1 MPRGRK
7 ESRSMIRSAKA
18 LMLVISLGGLLL
30 GQTPAEN
37 PKTPDN
43 KAGAYYNFAMG
54 RVYAELA
61 QAYGNKPD
69 YLTKAIQHYQEALKL
84 DPSASLVFEELT
96 DLYIQTNHLRD
107 AITQAEE
114 MLKLNPDN
122 VDARRMLGRI
132 YMKMISTTDNRIN
145 EDYLHKAIEQLQKVT
160 QKDPKDA
167 ESWVALG
174 RLYRVSNNSV
184 DAEKAYNQALV
195 AEPDNEEALTG
206 LAMLYSDLGDNKQAV
221 EKLKLAAEKNPNERT
236 LSALGAA
243 YQEMHDYRNAADALK
258 RALEMAPDNARLQ
271 AGLANN
277 LMLSDRLDEALQ
289 IFERLAGED
298 PSNPQPRLR
307 IAEIYRVKRDFAKAA
322 EALQKAKALNPGDM
336 EVRYEE
342 VRLLEAQ
349 SKHTEAIG
357 LLKGLVEETA
367 RPKYSAAEGAARG
380 QLLEE
385 LASLYR
391 TAGQYTESVDAFRKA
406 AALNKENSSAISLQI
421 IDTYRTAKNAEGAR
435 KEVEAAAAELRA
447 RIKGKGD
454 IPTLLMLAS
463 VYEKGK
469 MYGEEAKVLDD
480 AEKVAAN
487 PKEKE
492 SVYFMRGA
500 MFEREK
506 KVEPAEAEFRK
517 VLASN
522 PEHAGALN
530 YLGYMLVD
538 HKLRVE
544 EATEM
549 IKKALEVEPDN
560 GAYLDSLGWAY
571 YQQGKLE
578 EAEGLLTRALDRMSD
593 DPTVHDHL
601 GDVYFKLGKIKEA
614 ITQWQASLKDFRS
627 PAGIDS
633 EPEDVAKVSRKLDA
647 ARVKLA
653 KESK

>member
-1 MPRGRK
+1 
-7 ESRSMIRSAKA
+7 MIRSAKT
-18 LMLVISLGGLLL
+18 LLLTVSLGCLTF
-30 GQTPAEN
+30 GQTPAEA
-37 PKTPDN
+37 PKPDN

-69 YLTKAIQHYQEALKL
+69 YLTQAIQHYQEALKL
-84 DPSASLVFEELT
+84 DPSASIVFEELT

-107 AITQAEE
+107 AVTLAEE
-114 MLKLNPDN
+114 MLKLSPDN

-160 QKDPKDA
+160 EKEPKDS

-184 DAEKAYNQALV
+184 DAEKAYNKALE
-195 AEPDNEEALTG
+195 AEADNEEALTG
-206 LAMLYSDLGDNKQAV
+206 LAMLYSDLGDNKRAI
-221 EKLKLAAEKNPNERT
+221 EKLKLATEKNPNERT
-236 LSALGAA
+236 LIALGTA
-243 YQEMHDYRNAADALK
+243 YEQIHDYKNAADTLK
-258 RALEMAPDNARLQ
+258 QALEMAPDNTRLQ

-277 LMLSDRLDEALQ
+277 LMLSDRVEEALS
-289 IFERLAGED
+289 IFQKLSDED
-298 PSNPQPRLR
+298 PTNIQPKLR
-307 IAEIYRVKRDFAKAA
+307 IAEIYRVKHDFVKATD
-322 EALQKAKALNPGDM
+322 ALKKAKALNPQDM

-349 SKHTEAIG
+349 SKYSEAIG
-357 LLKGLVEETA
+357 LLKGLVEETT
-367 RPKYSAAEGAARG
+367 RPKYSAAESAARG

-391 TAGQYTESVDAFRKA
+391 SNQQYTESVDAYRKA
-406 AALNKENSSAISLQI
+406 AALNKENSEAISLQI
-421 IDTYRTAKNAEGAR
+421 IDTYRAAKNAEGVR
-435 KEVEAAAAELRA
+435 KEVDTAAAELRA
-447 RIKGKGD
+447 RMKGKGD
-454 IPTLLMLAS
+454 MPSLLMLAS

-469 MYGEEAKVLDD
+469 YFTEEAKVLDE
-480 AEKVAAN
+480 AEKVASNA
-487 PKEKE
+487 KEKE

-500 MFEREK
+500 MFERQK

-522 PEHAGALN
+522 PEHSGALN

-538 HKLRVE
+538 HKLRVD
-544 EATEM
+544 EATQM
-549 IKKALEVEPDN
+549 IKKALDVDPEN

-571 YQQGKLE
+571 YQQGKFE
-578 EAEGLLTRALDRMSD
+578 EAEGLLTRAIERIGE

-601 GDVYFKLGKIKEA
+601 GDVYLKLGKIKEA

-627 PAGIDS
+627 PAGLDS
-633 EPEDVAKVSRKLDA
+633 EPEDVAKVTRKLDA

>member
-1 MPRGRK
+1 
-7 ESRSMIRSAKA
+7 MIRSAKA
-18 LMLVISLGGLLL
+18 LLLAVSLGCLMF
-30 GQTPAEN
+30 GQTPAET

-84 DPSASLVFEELT
+84 DPGASLVFEELT
-96 DLYIQTNHLRD
+96 DLYIQTNHLGD
-107 AITQAEE
+107 AVTQAEE

-122 VDARRMLGRI
+122 VNARRMLGRI
-132 YMKMISTTDNRIN
+132 YMKMISTHDNRIN
-145 EDYLHKAIEQLQKVT
+145 EDYLRKAIEQLQKVT
-160 QKDPKDA
+160 QKEPKDA

-174 RLYRVSNNSV
+174 RLHRVSNNSV

-206 LAMLYSDLGDNKQAV
+206 LAMLYSDLGDNKRAI
-221 EKLKLAAEKNPNERT
+221 EKLKLAADKNPNERT
-236 LSALGAA
+236 LSALGTA
-243 YQEMHDYRNAADALK
+243 YQEMHDYKNAADALK

-277 LMLSDRLDEALQ
+277 LMLSDRVDEALR
-289 IFERLAGED
+289 IFEGLSSED
-298 PSNPQPRLR
+298 PSNPQPKLR
-307 IAEIYRVKRDFAKAA
+307 IAEIYRVKRDFVKAA
-322 EALQKAKALNPGDM
+322 EALKKAKALNPGDM

-349 SKHTEAIG
+349 GKHTEAIG
-357 LLKGLVEETA
+357 LLKGLVDETA
-367 RPKYSAAEGAARG
+367 RPKYSAAESAARG

-391 TAGQYTESVDAFRKA
+391 AAGQYNESIDAFRKA
-406 AALNKENSSAISLQI
+406 ATLNKENSPAISLQI
-421 IDTYRTAKNAEGAR
+421 IDTYRTAKNADGAR
-435 KEVEAAAAELRA
+435 KEVDAAVAELRA

-454 IPTLLMLAS
+454 IPTLLTLAS

-469 MYGEEAKVLDD
+469 IFGEEAKVLDE
-480 AEKVAAN
+480 AEKVAATS
-487 PKEKE
+487 KEKE

-500 MFEREK
+500 MFERQK

-522 PEHAGALN
+522 PEHSGALN
-530 YLGYMLVD
+530 YLGFMLVD
-538 HKLRVE
+538 HKLRVA

-549 IKKALEVEPDN
+549 IKKALEGDPEN

-571 YQQGKLE
+571 YQQGKFE
-578 EAEGLLTRALDRMSD
+578 EAEGLLTRALDRIVD

-601 GDVYFKLGKIKEA
+601 GDVYFKLGKFKEA
-614 ITQWQASLKDFRS
+614 ITQWQASLKDFHS
-627 PAGIDS
+627 AAGIDS

>member
-1 MPRGRK
+1 
-7 ESRSMIRSAKA
+7 MIRSAKA
-18 LMLVISLGGLLL
+18 LLLAVSLGCLMF
-30 GQTPAEN
+30 GQTPAET
-37 PKTPDN
+37 PKPDN

-61 QAYGNKPD
+61 QAYGNKPE
-69 YLTKAIQHYQEALKL
+69 YLTKAIQHYREALKL
-84 DPSASLVFEELT
+84 DPGASLVFEELT
-96 DLYIQTNHLRD
+96 DLYIQTNHLGD
-107 AITQAEE
+107 AVTQAEE

-132 YMKMISTTDNRIN
+132 YMKMISTQDNRIN
-145 EDYLHKAIEQLQKVT
+145 EDYLKKAIEQLQKVT
-160 QKDPKDA
+160 EKDPKDS

-184 DAEKAYNQALV
+184 DAEKAYNKALE
-195 AEPDNEEALTG
+195 AEADNEEALTG
-206 LAMLYSDLGDNKQAV
+206 LAMLYSDLGDNKRAI
-221 EKLKLAAEKNPNERT
+221 EKLKLATEKNPNERT
-236 LSALGAA
+236 LIALGTA
-243 YQEMHDYRNAADALK
+243 YETMRDYKDAADTFK
-258 RALEMAPDNARLQ
+258 QALEMAPDNARLQ

-277 LMLSDRLDEALQ
+277 LMLSDRVEEALS
-289 IFERLAGED
+289 IFQKLSDED
-298 PSNPQPRLR
+298 PTNVQPKLR
-307 IAEIYRVKRDFAKAA
+307 IAEIYRVKRDYVKAA
-322 EALQKAKALNPGDM
+322 EALKKAKALNPADM

-349 SKHTEAIG
+349 NKYTEAIG
-357 LLKGLVEETA
+357 LLKGLVDETV

-391 TAGQYTESVDAFRKA
+391 SNAQYTESVDAYRKA
-406 AALNKENSSAISLQI
+406 TALNKENSLDNSKQI
-421 IDTYRTAKNAEGAR
+421 IDTYRAAKNADGVR
-435 KEVEAAAAELRA
+435 KEVDAAAAELRA
-447 RIKGKGD
+447 QMKGKGD
-454 IPTLLMLAS
+454 VPSLLMLAS

-469 MYGEEAKVLDD
+469 FFGEEAKVLDE
-480 AEKVAAN
+480 AEKAAAN
-487 PKEKE
+487 AKEKE
-492 SVYFMRGA
+492 RVYFMRGA
-500 MFEREK
+500 MFERQK

-522 PEHAGALN
+522 PEDAGALN

-544 EATEM
+544 EATQM
-549 IKKALEVEPDN
+549 IKKALEGDPEN

-571 YQQGKLE
+571 YQMGKLE
-578 EAEGLLTRALDRMSD
+578 EAEGLLTRALDRIGE

-633 EPEDVAKVSRKLDA
+633 EPEDVAKVTRKLDA
-647 ARVKLA
+647 ARVQLA

>member
-1 MPRGRK
+1 
-7 ESRSMIRSAKA
+7 MIRSAKA
-18 LMLVISLGGLLL
+18 LLLVVSLGGLLF
-30 GQTPAEN
+30 GQAPVETP
-37 PKTPDN
+37 KPDS

-107 AITQAEE
+107 AITQADD
-114 MLKLNPDN
+114 MLKQNPDN

-132 YMKMISTTDNRIN
+132 YMKMISTQDNRIN

-160 QKDPKDA
+160 EKEPKDA

-184 DAEKAYNQALV
+184 DAENAYNKALE
-195 AEPDNEEALTG
+195 AEGDNEEALTG
-206 LAMLYSDLGDNKQAV
+206 LAMLYSDLGDNKRAI
-221 EKLKLAAEKNPNERT
+221 EKLKLATEKNPNERT
-236 LSALGAA
+236 LIALGTA
-243 YQEMHDYRNAADALK
+243 YEQMHDYKNAADTLK
-258 RALEMAPDNARLQ
+258 QALELQPDNARLQ

-277 LMLSDRLDEALQ
+277 LMLSDRVEEALS
-289 IFERLAGED
+289 IFEKLAAED
-298 PSNPQPRLR
+298 PTNVQPKLR
-307 IAEIYRVKRDFAKAA
+307 IAEIYRVKHEYTKAA
-322 EALQKAKALNPGDM
+322 EALKKAKALNPQDM

-349 SKHTEAIG
+349 SKYTESIAQ
-357 LLKGLVEETA
+357 LKSLVDETS

-391 TAGQYTESVDAFRKA
+391 TVGQYPDAVETYRKA
-406 AALNKENSSAISLQI
+406 SALNKENSTAISLQI
-421 IDTYRTAKNAEGAR
+421 IDTYRAAKNTEGVR
-435 KEVEAAAAELRA
+435 KEVDTAAADLRS
-447 RIKGKGD
+447 KMNGKGD
-454 IPTLLMLAS
+454 VPAFLMLAS

-469 MYGEEAKVLDD
+469 FFAEEAKVLDE

-500 MFEREK
+500 MFERQK

-522 PEHAGALN
+522 PEHSGALN

-544 EATEM
+544 EATQM
-549 IKKALEVEPDN
+549 IKKALDGDPEN

-571 YQQGKLE
+571 YQQGKFD
-578 EAEGLLTRALDRMSD
+578 EAEGLLTRALERIGQ

-614 ITQWQASLKDFRS
+614 ITQWQSSLKDFRS

-633 EPEDVAKVSRKLDA
+633 EPEDVAKVTRKLDA

>member
-1 MPRGRK
+1 
-7 ESRSMIRSAKA
+7 MIRSAKA
-18 LMLVISLGGLLL
+18 LLLAVSLGCYTGCLMF
-30 GQTPAEN
+30 GQTPVET
-37 PKTPDN
+37 PKPDN

-69 YLTKAIQHYQEALKL
+69 YLTKAIQHYQEALRL
-84 DPSASLVFEELT
+84 DPGASLVFEELT

-132 YMKMISTTDNRIN
+132 YMKMISTPDNRIN
-145 EDYLHKAIEQLQKVT
+145 EDYLRKAIEQLQKVT
-160 QKDPKDA
+160 EKEPKDA

-195 AEPDNEEALTG
+195 AEADNEEALTG
-206 LAMLYSDLGDNKQAV
+206 LAMLYSDLGDNKRAI
-221 EKLKLAAEKNPNERT
+221 EKLKLATEKNPNERT
-236 LSALGAA
+236 LIALGSA
-243 YQEMHDYRNAADALK
+243 YEQMHDYKNAADAFKL
-258 RALEMAPDNARLQ
+258 ALEMAPDNPRLQ

-277 LMLSDRLDEALQ
+277 LMLTDQVEEALS
-289 IFERLAGED
+289 IFQKLSSED
-298 PSNPQPRLR
+298 PTNVQPKLR
-307 IAEIYRVKRDFAKAA
+307 IAEIYRVKHDYVKAA
-322 EALQKAKALNPGDM
+322 EALKKAKALNPQDM

-342 VRLLEAQ
+342 VRLLAAQ
-349 SKHTEAIG
+349 SKYTEAIG

-367 RPKYSAAEGAARG
+367 RPKYSAAESAARG
-380 QLLEE
+380 TLLEE

-391 TAGQYTESVDAFRKA
+391 TNGQYTESVDTYRKA
-406 AALNKENSSAISLQI
+406 AALNKENSLDISKQI
-421 IDTYRTAKNAEGAR
+421 IDTYRMAKNADGVR
-435 KEVEAAAAELRA
+435 REVDAAAAELRA
-447 RIKGKGD
+447 QMKGKGD
-454 IPTLLMLAS
+454 VPGLLMLAS

-469 MYGEEAKVLDD
+469 FFGEEAKVLDE
-480 AEKVAAN
+480 AEKAAAN
-487 PKEKE
+487 AKEKE
-492 SVYFMRGA
+492 RVYFMRGA
-500 MFEREK
+500 MFERQK

-522 PEHAGALN
+522 PEDAGALN

-544 EATEM
+544 EATQM
-549 IKKALEVEPDN
+549 IKKALEGDPEN

-571 YQQGKLE
+571 YQMGKLE
-578 EAEGLLTRALDRMSD
+578 EAEGLLTRALDRIGE

-633 EPEDVAKVSRKLDA
+633 EPEDVAKVTSKLDA
-647 ARVKLA
+647 ARVKFA

>member
-1 MPRGRK
+1 
-7 ESRSMIRSAKA
+7 MIRSAKA
-18 LMLVISLGGLLL
+18 LLLAVSLSCLVF
-30 GQTPAEN
+30 GQTPVETA
-37 PKTPDN
+37 KTPDN

-114 MLKLNPDN
+114 LLKAHPDN

-132 YMKMISTTDNRIN
+132 YMKMISTQDNRIN

-160 QKDPKDA
+160 EKEPKDA

-174 RLYRVSNNSV
+174 RLYRVSNNSPE
-184 DAEKAYNQALV
+184 AEKAYNKALE
-195 AEPDNEEALTG
+195 AEADNEEALTG
-206 LAMLYSDLGDNKQAV
+206 LAMLYSDLGDNKRAI
-221 EKLKLAAEKNPNERT
+221 EKLKLATEKNPNERT
-236 LSALGAA
+236 LIALGTA
-243 YQEMHDYRNAADALK
+243 YEQMHEYKNAADTMK
-258 RALEMAPDNARLQ
+258 QALEMSPDNTRLQ
-271 AGLANN
+271 AALANN
-277 LMLSDRLDEALQ
+277 LMLSDRVEEALS
-289 IFERLAGED
+289 IFEKLSAED
-298 PSNPQPRLR
+298 PTNVQPKLR
-307 IAEIYRVKRDFAKAA
+307 IAEIYRVKHDYVKAA
-322 EALQKAKALNPGDM
+322 DALKKAKALNPQHM

-349 SKHTEAIG
+349 GKYAEAIG
-357 LLKGLVEETA
+357 MLKGLVDETA
-367 RPKYSAAEGAARG
+367 RPKYSAAESAARG

-391 TAGQYTESVDAFRKA
+391 TAGQYTESVDAYRKA
-406 AALNKENSSAISLQI
+406 SALNKENSAALSLQI
-421 IDTYRTAKNAEGAR
+421 IDTYRSAKNADGVR
-435 KEVEAAAAELRA
+435 KEVEASAAELRA
-447 RIKGKGD
+447 HIKGKAD
-454 IPTLLMLAS
+454 VPTLLMLAS

-469 MYGEEAKVLDD
+469 YYAEEAKVLDD

-487 PKEKE
+487 AKEKE

-500 MFEREK
+500 MFERQK
-506 KVEPAEAEFRK
+506 KVEQAEAEFRK

-538 HKLRVE
+538 HKMRVD
-544 EATEM
+544 EATQM
-549 IKKALEVEPDN
+549 IKKALETDPEN

-578 EAEGLLTRALDRMSD
+578 DAEGMLTRALDRIGE

-614 ITQWQASLKDFRS
+614 ITQWQASLHDFHS
-627 PAGIDS
+627 PAGLDS

>member
-1 MPRGRK
+1 
-7 ESRSMIRSAKA
+7 MIRSAKA
-18 LMLVISLGGLLL
+18 LLLAVSLGCLMFGQAPV
-30 GQTPAEN
+30 QTPVEA

-84 DPSASLVFEELT
+84 DPGASLVFEELT

-114 MLKLNPDN
+114 MLKQNPDN

-132 YMKMISTTDNRIN
+132 YMKMISTQDNRIN
-145 EDYLHKAIEQLQKVT
+145 EDYLRKAIEQLQKVT
-160 QKDPKDA
+160 EKEPKDA

-184 DAEKAYNQALV
+184 DAEKALNKALE

-206 LAMLYSDLGDNKQAV
+206 LAMLYSDLGDNKRAI
-221 EKLKLAAEKNPNERT
+221 EKLKAATEKNPNERT
-236 LSALGAA
+236 LIALGTA
-243 YQEMHDYRNAADALK
+243 YEQMRDYKDAADTLK
-258 RALEMAPDNARLQ
+258 RALEMAPDNTRLQ
-271 AGLANN
+271 SGLANN
-277 LMLSDRLDEALQ
+277 LMLSDRVEEALS
-289 IFERLAGED
+289 IFQKLSDDD
-298 PSNPQPRLR
+298 PTNVQPKLR
-307 IAEIYRVKRDFAKAA
+307 IAEIYRVKHDYVKAA
-322 EALQKAKALNPGDM
+322 EALKKAKALNPQDM

-342 VRLLEAQ
+342 VRLLEAE
-349 SKHTEAIG
+349 SKYPEAVG

-367 RPKYSAAEGAARG
+367 RPKYSAAESAARG
-380 QLLEE
+380 QLLED
-385 LASLYR
+385 LGSLYR
-391 TAGQYTESVDAFRKA
+391 TTGQYTESVDAYRKA
-406 AALNKENSSAISLQI
+406 STLNKENSLDNSKQI
-421 IDTYRTAKNAEGAR
+421 IDTYRTAKNADGVR
-435 KEVEAAAAELRA
+435 KEVDAAAAELRT
-447 RIKGKGD
+447 RMNGKGD
-454 IPTLLMLAS
+454 VPALLTLAS

-469 MYGEEAKVLDD
+469 FFTEEAKVLDE
-480 AEKVAAN
+480 AEKAAAN
-487 PKEKE
+487 AKEKE

-500 MFEREK
+500 MFERQK
-506 KVEPAEAEFRK
+506 KVGPAEAEFRK

-522 PEHAGALN
+522 PEHSGALN

-544 EATEM
+544 EATQM
-549 IKKALEVEPDN
+549 IKKALDTDPEN

-578 EAEGLLTRALDRMSD
+578 EAEGLLTRALERIGP

-614 ITQWQASLKDFRS
+614 ITQWQMSLKDFHS
-627 PAGIDS
+627 PAGIES
-633 EPEDVAKVSRKLDA
+633 EPEDVVKVTRKLDA
-647 ARVKLA
+647 ARVQLA

>member
-1 MPRGRK
+1 
-7 ESRSMIRSAKA
+7 MIRSAKA
-18 LMLVISLGGLLL
+18 LLLAVSLGCLMF
-30 GQTPAEN
+30 GQTPAET

-84 DPSASLVFEELT
+84 DPGASLVFEELT

-122 VDARRMLGRI
+122 VGARRMLGHI
-132 YMKMISTTDNRIN
+132 YMKMISTQDNRIN
-145 EDYLHKAIEQLQKVT
+145 EDYLRKSIEQLQKVT
-160 QKDPKDA
+160 EKEPADS

-184 DAEKAYNQALV
+184 DAEKAYNKALE
-195 AEPDNEEALTG
+195 AEGDNEEALTG
-206 LAMLYSDLGDNKQAV
+206 LAMLYSDLGDNKRAI
-221 EKLKLAAEKNPNERT
+221 EKLKAATEKNPNERT
-236 LSALGAA
+236 LIALGTA
-243 YQEMHDYRNAADALK
+243 YEQMHDYKNAAATLKQALD
-258 RALEMAPDNARLQ
+258 MAPDNARLQ

-277 LMLSDRLDEALQ
+277 LMLSDRVDEALG
-289 IFERLAGED
+289 IFEKLSSED
-298 PSNPQPRLR
+298 PSNVQPKLR
-307 IAEIYRVKRDFAKAA
+307 IAEIYRVKHDYVKAA
-322 EALQKAKALNPGDM
+322 DALKQAKALHPEDM

-349 SKHTEAIG
+349 SRYTEAISQ
-357 LLKGLVEETA
+357 LKGLVDLTA

-391 TAGQYTESVDAFRKA
+391 AAGQYTESVDTYRKA
-406 AALNKENSSAISLQI
+406 ATLNKENSAAISLQI
-421 IDTYRTAKNAEGAR
+421 IDTYRAAKNSDGVR
-435 KEVEAAAAELRA
+435 KEIDAAAAELRA
-447 RIKGKGD
+447 RMKGKSD
-454 IPTLLMLAS
+454 VPTLLMLAS

-469 MYGEEAKVLDD
+469 VFAEEAKALDE
-480 AEKVAAN
+480 AEKLAAN
-487 PKEKE
+487 AREKE
-492 SVYFMRGA
+492 SVCFMRGA
-500 MFEREK
+500 MFERQK
-506 KVEPAEAEFRK
+506 KLEAAEAEFRK

-522 PEHAGALN
+522 PEHSGALN

-544 EATEM
+544 EATQM
-549 IKKALEVEPDN
+549 IQKALEGDPEN

-578 EAEGLLTRALDRMSD
+578 EAEGLLTRAIDRIGE

-633 EPEDVAKVSRKLDA
+633 EPEDVSKVTRKLDA

>member
-1 MPRGRK
+1 
-7 ESRSMIRSAKA
+7 MIRSAKA
-18 LMLVISLGGLLL
+18 LLLAVSLGCLMF
-30 GQTPAEN
+30 GQTPAET
-37 PKTPDN
+37 PKPDN

-61 QAYGNKPD
+61 QAYGNKPE
-69 YLTKAIQHYQEALKL
+69 YLTKAIQHYREALKL
-84 DPSASLVFEELT
+84 DPGASLVFEELT
-96 DLYIQTNHLRD
+96 DLYIQTNHLGD
-107 AITQAEE
+107 AVTQAEE

-132 YMKMISTTDNRIN
+132 YMKMISTQDNRIN
-145 EDYLHKAIEQLQKVT
+145 EDYLKKAIEQLQKVT
-160 QKDPKDA
+160 EKDPKDS

-184 DAEKAYNQALV
+184 DAEKAYNKALE
-195 AEPDNEEALTG
+195 AEADNEEALTG
-206 LAMLYSDLGDNKQAV
+206 LAMLYSDLGDNKRAI
-221 EKLKLAAEKNPNERT
+221 EKLKLATEKNPNERT
-236 LSALGAA
+236 LIALGTA
-243 YQEMHDYRNAADALK
+243 YETMRDYKDAADTFK
-258 RALEMAPDNARLQ
+258 QALEMAPDNARLQ

-277 LMLSDRLDEALQ
+277 LMLSDRVEEALS
-289 IFERLAGED
+289 IFQKLSDED
-298 PSNPQPRLR
+298 PTNVQPKLR
-307 IAEIYRVKRDFAKAA
+307 IAEIYRVKRDYVKAA
-322 EALQKAKALNPGDM
+322 EALKKAKALNPADM

-349 SKHTEAIG
+349 NKYTEAIG
-357 LLKGLVEETA
+357 LLKGLVDETV

-391 TAGQYTESVDAFRKA
+391 SNAQYTESVDAYRKA
-406 AALNKENSSAISLQI
+406 TALNKENSLDNSKQI
-421 IDTYRTAKNAEGAR
+421 IDTYRAAKNADGVR
-435 KEVEAAAAELRA
+435 KEVDAAAAELRA
-447 RIKGKGD
+447 QMKGKGD
-454 IPTLLMLAS
+454 VPSLLMLAS

-469 MYGEEAKVLDD
+469 FFAEEAKALDE

-487 PKEKE
+487 AKEKE
-492 SVYFMRGA
+492 KVYFMRGA
-500 MFEREK
+500 MFERQK

-522 PEHAGALN
+522 PEDYSTLN

-544 EATEM
+544 EATQM
-549 IKKALEVEPDN
+549 IKKALDGDPEN

-571 YQQGKLE
+571 YQQGKFE
-578 EAEGLLTRALDRMSD
+578 EAEGLLTRALERIGP

-614 ITQWQASLKDFRS
+614 ITQWQSSLKDFRS
-627 PAGIDS
+627 PAGLDS
-633 EPEDVAKVSRKLDA
+633 EPEDVAKVTRKLDA

-653 KESK
+653 KEK

>member
-1 MPRGRK
+1 
-7 ESRSMIRSAKA
+7 MIRFAKA
-18 LMLVISLGGLLL
+18 LLITVSLGGLLF
-30 GQTPAEN
+30 GQSPAEA
-37 PKTPDN
+37 PKPDN

-84 DPSASLVFEELT
+84 DPNASLVFEELT
-96 DLYIQTNHLRD
+96 DLYIQTNHL
-107 AITQAEE
+107 AAAVTQAEE
-114 MLKLNPDN
+114 MLKVNPDN

-132 YMKMISTTDNRIN
+132 YMKMISTSDNRIN
-145 EDYLHKAIEQLQKVT
+145 EDYLKKAIEQLQKVT
-160 QKDPKDA
+160 EKDPKDS

-184 DAEKAYNQALV
+184 DAEKAYNKALE
-195 AEPDNEEALTG
+195 AEADNEEALTG
-206 LAMLYSDLGDNKQAV
+206 LAMLYSDLGDNKRAI
-221 EKLKLAAEKNPNERT
+221 EKLKLATEKNPNERT
-236 LSALGAA
+236 LIALGTA
-243 YQEMHDYRNAADALK
+243 YEQMHDYRNAADALK
-258 RALEMAPDNARLQ
+258 KALEVAPDNSRLQ

-277 LMLSDRLDEALQ
+277 LMLSDRVEEALS
-289 IFERLAGED
+289 IFQHLADED
-298 PSNPQPRLR
+298 PTNLQPKLR
-307 IAEIYRVKRDFAKAA
+307 MAEIYRVKRDFTKAA
-322 EALQKAKALNPGDM
+322 DALKKAKALNPQDI

-349 SKHTEAIG
+349 SKYAEAIT
-357 LLKGLVEETA
+357 LLKGLIDETT
-367 RPKYSAAEGAARG
+367 RPKYSASEGAARG

-391 TAGQYTESVDAFRKA
+391 SSGQYTEAVDAYRKA
-406 AALNKENSSAISLQI
+406 TALNKENSLDNSKQI
-421 IDTYRTAKNAEGAR
+421 IDTYRAAKNAEGIR
-435 KEVEAAAAELRA
+435 KEVDAAAAELRSQM
-447 RIKGKGD
+447 KGKAD
-454 IPTLLMLAS
+454 VPAFLMLAS
-463 VYEKGK
+463 VYDKAK
-469 MYGEEAKVLDD
+469 FYAEEAKVLDE
-480 AEKVAAN
+480 AEKVAATA
-487 PKEKE
+487 KEKE
-492 SVYFMRGA
+492 RVYFMRGA
-500 MFEREK
+500 MFERQK
-506 KVEPAEAEFRK
+506 KVDLAEAEFRK

-522 PEHAGALN
+522 PEDVSTLN

-544 EATEM
+544 EATQM
-549 IKKALEVEPDN
+549 IKKALDGDPEN

-578 EAEGLLTRALDRMSD
+578 EAEGLLTRAIERIGQ

-627 PAGIDS
+627 PAGLDS
-633 EPEDVAKVSRKLDA
+633 EPEDVAKVTRKLDA
-647 ARVKLA
+647 ARLKVA

>member
-1 MPRGRK
+1 
-7 ESRSMIRSAKA
+7 MIRSAKA
-18 LMLVISLGGLLL
+18 LLFAVSLGCYTGCLMF
-30 GQTPAEN
+30 GQTPVET
-37 PKTPDN
+37 PKPDN

-69 YLTKAIQHYQEALKL
+69 YLTKAIQHYQEALRL
-84 DPSASLVFEELT
+84 DPGASLVFEELT

-132 YMKMISTTDNRIN
+132 YMKMISTPDNRIN
-145 EDYLHKAIEQLQKVT
+145 EDYLRKAIEQLQKVT
-160 QKDPKDA
+160 EKEPKDA

-195 AEPDNEEALTG
+195 AEADNEEALTG
-206 LAMLYSDLGDNKQAV
+206 LAMLYSDLGDNKRAI
-221 EKLKLAAEKNPNERT
+221 EKLKLATEKNPNERT
-236 LSALGAA
+236 LIALGSA
-243 YQEMHDYRNAADALK
+243 YEQMHDYKNAADAFKL
-258 RALEMAPDNARLQ
+258 ALEMAPDNPRLQ

-277 LMLSDRLDEALQ
+277 LMLTDQVEEALS
-289 IFERLAGED
+289 IFQKLSSED
-298 PSNPQPRLR
+298 PTNVQPKLR
-307 IAEIYRVKRDFAKAA
+307 IAEIYRVKHDYVKAA
-322 EALQKAKALNPGDM
+322 EALKTAKALNPQDM

-342 VRLLEAQ
+342 VRLLAAQ
-349 SKHTEAIG
+349 SKYTEAIG

-367 RPKYSAAEGAARG
+367 RPKYSAAESAARG
-380 QLLEE
+380 TLLEE

-391 TAGQYTESVDAFRKA
+391 TNGQYTESVDAYRKA
-406 AALNKENSSAISLQI
+406 AALNKENSLDISKQI
-421 IDTYRTAKNAEGAR
+421 IDTYRTAKNADGVR
-435 KEVEAAAAELRA
+435 KEVDAAAAELRA
-447 RIKGKGD
+447 QMKGKGD
-454 IPTLLMLAS
+454 VPGLLMLAS

-469 MYGEEAKVLDD
+469 FFGEEAKVLDE
-480 AEKVAAN
+480 AEKAAAN
-487 PKEKE
+487 AKEKE
-492 SVYFMRGA
+492 RVYFMRGA
-500 MFEREK
+500 MFERQK

-522 PEHAGALN
+522 PEDAGALN

-544 EATEM
+544 EATQM
-549 IKKALEVEPDN
+549 IKKALEGDPEN

-571 YQQGKLE
+571 YQMGKLE
-578 EAEGLLTRALDRMSD
+578 EAEGLLTRALDRIGE

-633 EPEDVAKVSRKLDA
+633 EPEDVAKVTSKLDA
-647 ARVKLA
+647 ARVKFA

>member
-1 MPRGRK
+1 
-7 ESRSMIRSAKA
+7 MIRSAKA
-18 LMLVISLGGLLL
+18 LLLAVSLGCLMF
-30 GQTPAEN
+30 GQTPAET
-37 PKTPDN
+37 PKPDN

-61 QAYGNKPD
+61 QAYGNKPE
-69 YLTKAIQHYQEALKL
+69 YLTKAIQHYREALKL
-84 DPSASLVFEELT
+84 DPGASLVFEELT
-96 DLYIQTNHLRD
+96 DLYIQTNHLGD
-107 AITQAEE
+107 AVTQAEE

-132 YMKMISTTDNRIN
+132 YMKMISTQDNRIN
-145 EDYLHKAIEQLQKVT
+145 EDYLKKAIEQLQKVT
-160 QKDPKDA
+160 EKEPKDS

-184 DAEKAYNQALV
+184 DAEKAYNKALE
-195 AEPDNEEALTG
+195 AEADNEEALTG
-206 LAMLYSDLGDNKQAV
+206 LAMLYSDLGDNKRAI
-221 EKLKLAAEKNPNERT
+221 EKLKLATEKNPNERT
-236 LSALGAA
+236 LIALGTA
-243 YQEMHDYRNAADALK
+243 YETMRDYKDAADTFK
-258 RALEMAPDNARLQ
+258 QALEMAPDNARLQ

-277 LMLSDRLDEALQ
+277 LMLSDRVEEALS
-289 IFERLAGED
+289 IFQKLSDED
-298 PSNPQPRLR
+298 PTNVQPKLR
-307 IAEIYRVKRDFAKAA
+307 IAEIYRVKRDYVKAA
-322 EALQKAKALNPGDM
+322 EALKKAKALNPADM

-349 SKHTEAIG
+349 NKYTEAIG
-357 LLKGLVEETA
+357 LLKGLVDETV

-391 TAGQYTESVDAFRKA
+391 SNAQYTESVDAYRKA
-406 AALNKENSSAISLQI
+406 TALNKENSLDNSKQI
-421 IDTYRTAKNAEGAR
+421 IDTYRAAKNADGVR
-435 KEVEAAAAELRA
+435 KEVDAAAAELRA
-447 RIKGKGD
+447 QMKGKGD
-454 IPTLLMLAS
+454 VPSLLMLAS

-469 MYGEEAKVLDD
+469 FFAEEAKALDE

-487 PKEKE
+487 TKEKE
-492 SVYFMRGA
+492 KVYFMRGA
-500 MFEREK
+500 MFERQK

-522 PEHAGALN
+522 PEDYSTLN

-544 EATEM
+544 EATQM
-549 IKKALEVEPDN
+549 IKKALDGDPEN

-571 YQQGKLE
+571 YQQGKFE
-578 EAEGLLTRALDRMSD
+578 EAEGLLTRALERIGP

-614 ITQWQASLKDFRS
+614 ITQWQSSLKDFRS
-627 PAGIDS
+627 PAGLDS
-633 EPEDVAKVSRKLDA
+633 EPEDVAKVTRKLDA

-653 KESK
+653 KEK

>member
-1 MPRGRK
+1 
-7 ESRSMIRSAKA
+7 MIRSAKA
-18 LMLVISLGGLLL
+18 LLLAISLGGIVF
-30 GQTPAEN
+30 GQTPAET
-37 PKTPDN
+37 PVQTQKTPDN

-69 YLTKAIQHYQEALKL
+69 YLTKAIQHYQEALRL
-84 DPSASLVFEELT
+84 DPNASLVFEELT

-132 YMKMISTTDNRIN
+132 YMKMISTQDNRIN
-145 EDYLHKAIEQLQKVT
+145 EDYLRKAIEQLQKVT

-184 DAEKAYNQALV
+184 DAEKAYNEALV
-195 AEPDNEEALTG
+195 AETDNEEALTG
-206 LAMLYSDLGDNKQAV
+206 LAMLYSDLGDNKRAI
-221 EKLKLAAEKNPNERT
+221 EKLKLAAEKSPNEHT

-243 YQEMHDYRNAADALK
+243 YQEMHDYKNAADALK
-258 RALEMAPDNARLQ
+258 RALEMAPDNSRLQ

-277 LMLSDRLDEALQ
+277 LMLSDRVDEALA
-289 IFERLAGED
+289 IFEGLSSED
-298 PSNPQPRLR
+298 PSNPQPKLR
-307 IAEIYRVKRDFAKAA
+307 IAEIYRVKRDFVKAA
-322 EALQKAKALNPGDM
+322 ESLDKAKALNPGDM

-349 SKHTEAIG
+349 SKYTEAIG

-367 RPKYSAAEGAARG
+367 RPKYSAAESTARS

-391 TAGQYTESVDAFRKA
+391 TAGQYSESIDAYRKA
-406 AALNKENSSAISLQI
+406 SALNKENSPSISLQI
-421 IDTYRTAKNAEGAR
+421 IDTYRTAKNADGAR
-435 KEVEAAAAELRA
+435 KEVDAAALELRA
-447 RIKGKGD
+447 RIKGKSD
-454 IPTLLMLAS
+454 VSNLLLLAS

-469 MYGEEAKVLDD
+469 LFGEEAKVLDE
-480 AEKVAAN
+480 AEKAAAN

-492 SVYFMRGA
+492 NVYFMRGA
-500 MFEREK
+500 MFERQK
-506 KVEPAEAEFRK
+506 RVESAEAEFRK

-522 PEHAGALN
+522 PEHSGALN

-549 IKKALEVEPDN
+549 IKKALEGDPEN

-578 EAEGLLTRALDRMSD
+578 EAEGLLTRALDRIGE

>member
-7 ESRSMIRSAKA
+7 ESRVMIPSAKA
-18 LMLVISLGGLLL
+18 LLLAVSLGSLLF
-30 GQTPAEN
+30 GQTPAET
-37 PKTPDN
+37 PKPDT

-84 DPSASLVFEELT
+84 DPGASLVFEELT

-114 MLKLNPDN
+114 MLKVNPDN
-122 VDARRMLGRI
+122 IDARRMLGRI
-132 YMKMISTTDNRIN
+132 YMKMISTADNRIN
-145 EDYLHKAIEQLQKVT
+145 EEYLRKAIEQLQKVT
-160 QKDPKDA
+160 EKDPKDA
-167 ESWVALG
+167 DSWVALG
-174 RLYRVSNNSV
+174 RLYRVSSNSV
-184 DAEKAYNQALV
+184 EAEKAYNKALESE
-195 AEPDNEEALTG
+195 ADNEEALTG
-206 LAMLYSDLGDNKQAV
+206 LANLYSDLGDNKRAI

-236 LSALGAA
+236 LITLGSL
-243 YQEMHDYRNAADALK
+243 YEQLHDYKSAADTLK
-258 RALEMAPDNARLQ
+258 QALELQPDNARLQ

-277 LMLSDRLDEALQ
+277 LMLSDRVEEALE
-289 IFERLAGED
+289 IFQKLSTDD
-298 PSNPQPRLR
+298 PTNIQPKLR
-307 IAEIYRVKRDFAKAA
+307 IAEIYRVKRDYVKAA
-322 EALQKAKALNPGDM
+322 EALKKAKALNPQDM

-349 SKHTEAIG
+349 SKYSEAIAQ
-357 LLKGLVEETA
+357 LKTLVEETS
-367 RPKYSAAEGAARG
+367 RPKYSAAEGQARG
-380 QLLEE
+380 TLLEE

-391 TAGQYTESVDAFRKA
+391 TAGQYTEAVDAYRKA
-406 AALNKENSSAISLQI
+406 AAVNKENSDAVSLQI
-421 IDTYRTAKNAEGAR
+421 VDTFRAAKNTEGVR
-435 KEVEAAAAELRA
+435 KEVDAKAAEIRS
-447 RIKGKGD
+447 RMSGKGD
-454 IPTLLMLAS
+454 VPTLLLLAS
-463 VYEKGK
+463 FYEKGR
-469 MYGEEAKVLDD
+469 YFAEEGKVLDD

-492 SVYFMRGA
+492 SVFFMRGA
-500 MFEREK
+500 MFERQK

-522 PEHAGALN
+522 PDHSGALN

-538 HKLRVE
+538 HNLRVE
-544 EATEM
+544 EATQM
-549 IKKALEVEPDN
+549 IKKALDGDPEN

-571 YQQGKLE
+571 YQQGKYE
-578 EAEGLLTRALDRMSD
+578 EAEGLLTRAIDRIGQ

-601 GDVYFKLGKIKEA
+601 GDVYFKLNKIKEA

-627 PAGIDS
+627 PAGLDS
-633 EPEDVAKVSRKLDA
+633 EPEDVAKVTKKLDA